1 MFTSRKPLR
10 SLARLMLALWLCVL
24 SLGAAHACVV
34 AHQLHAAAAAVP
46 CPAHPAEHEAGP
58 AADVGEELALSHA
71 AQLACESFCD
81 AEATGTPSGASSLQ
95 QAAAASVV
103 WLAPPPTSLLAPQA
117 LHAPTAATW
126 PGQPLARTRVPVAIA
141 FLRLTL

>member
-1 MFTSRKPLR
+1 MFTSRKQLR
-10 SLARLMLALWLCVL
+10 SLARLMLAVWLCVL

-34 AHQLHAAAAAVP
+34 AHQLHAAATAVP
-46 CPAHPAEHEAGP
+46 CPAHPAAHDALD
-58 AADVGEELALSHA
+58 AGEEQALTQA

-81 AEATGTPSGASSLQ
+81 AEATGTPAGASGLQ
-95 QAAAASVV
+95 QQAAASVV
-103 WLAPPPTSLLAPQA
+103 WLAPPPASLLAPQA

-126 PGQPLARTRVPVAIA
+126 PGQPLARARLPVAIA